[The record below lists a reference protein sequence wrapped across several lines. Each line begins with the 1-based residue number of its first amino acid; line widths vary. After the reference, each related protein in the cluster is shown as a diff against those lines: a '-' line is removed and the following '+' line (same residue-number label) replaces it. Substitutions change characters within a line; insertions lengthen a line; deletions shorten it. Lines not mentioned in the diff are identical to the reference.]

1 MAGVA
6 YLLDSNIILEL
17 LLDQQRADEVE
28 TFLASAPTEQ
38 LFLSDFSLH
47 SLGVILFR
55 QRKADTFMRAVVGDL
70 LTNGVR
76 VVSLAAGDY
85 QLVRDSA
92 ERFGLDFDDA
102 YQYSVAVKYGLR
114 LEVISNMAG
123 SC

>member
-47 SLGVILFR
+47 SLG
-55 QRKADTFMRAVVGDL
+55 GD
-70 LTNGVR
+70 
-76 VVSLAAGDY
+76 SLS
-85 QLVRDSA
+85 SA
-92 ERFGLDFDDA
+92 ESGHLYARGC
-102 YQYSVAVKYGLR
+102 G
-114 LEVISNMAG
+114 
-123 SC
+123 